1 MNREQIEAL
10 RLDYTQ
16 GELDESSVLADPI
29 AQFRLWFEQA
39 LKSNLTEPNAMTLAT
54 VDADGRPDARIVLLK
69 GFDDH
74 GFVFYTNYLSRKGR
88 ELDALPHAA
97 LVFYWAELERQV
109 RVTGPVERTSEE
121 QSEAYFQ
128 SRPPASRLG
137 AAISPQ
143 SEVIPSRQWLEQRWQ
158 ALEAG
163 APPPRPPH
171 WGGYRVLPESIEF
184 WQGRRSRLH
193 DRIRYTRAAPGWR
206 IERLAP

>member
-1 MNREQIEAL
+1 MTREQIEAL

-29 AQFRLWFEQA
+29 AQFRVWFEQA
-39 LKSNLTEPNAMTLAT
+39 LKSNLPEPNAMTLAT
-54 VDADGRPDARIVLLK
+54 VDTGGRPDARMVLLK

-74 GFVFYTNYLSRKGR
+74 GFVFYTNYLSSKGR
-88 ELDALPHAA
+88 EIEAMPHAA

-121 QSEAYFQ
+121 QSEAYFL

-143 SEVIPSRQWLEQRWQ
+143 SEVIPSRQWLEQRWRK
-158 ALEAG
+158 LEAG

-206 IERLAP
+206 IDRLAP

>member
-1 MNREQIEAL
+1 MTREQIEAL
-10 RLDYTQ
+10 RLDYTR

-39 LKSNLTEPNAMTLAT
+39 LKSNLHEPNAMTLAT
-54 VDADGRPDARIVLLK
+54 VDTGGRPDARMVLLK

-74 GFVFYTNYLSRKGR
+74 GFVFYTNYLSCKGR
-88 ELDALPHAA
+88 EIEAMPHAA

-121 QSEAYFQ
+121 QSEAYFL

-193 DRIRYTRAAPGWR
+193 DRIRYTRATPGWR
-206 IERLAP
+206 IDRLAP